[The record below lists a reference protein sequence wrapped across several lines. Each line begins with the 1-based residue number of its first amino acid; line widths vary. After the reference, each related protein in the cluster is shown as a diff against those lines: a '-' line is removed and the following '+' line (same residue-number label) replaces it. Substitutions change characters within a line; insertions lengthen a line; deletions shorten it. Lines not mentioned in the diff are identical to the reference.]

1 MDHAAGARQGDSGG
15 PILNDRGELA
25 GVLFGQNSGR
35 TIGSCSTRLRTFLA
49 SVGSSGFTPAAAA
62 AYNAARAMD
71 LGPAEA
77 EQASRIRMAAATLH
91 GPGQQVPASPSAAP
105 GFTTALQ
112 PPPADGPYGAMPPGG
127 LHPALGSPMPP
138 AQPAWSP
145 FAISLPTTDEL
156 SAIFDVTTNG
166 QAMLSAA
173 GGLALTVLGVRT
185 LFGGRRKPAA
195 SREMFRE
202 E

>member
-1 MDHAAGARQGDSGG
+1 M
-15 PILNDRGELA
+15 
-25 GVLFGQNSGR
+25 
-35 TIGSCSTRLRTFLA
+35 
-49 SVGSSGFTPAAAA
+49 
-62 AYNAARAMD
+62 
-71 LGPAEA
+71 
-77 EQASRIRMAAATLH
+77 
-91 GPGQQVPASPSAAP
+91 
-105 GFTTALQ
+105 Q
-112 PPPADGPYGAMPPGG
+112 PDA
-127 LHPALGSPMPP
+127 LHPALGSPLPP
-138 AQPAWSP
+138 AQSAWSP
-145 FAISLPTTDEL
+145 SSISLPTTDEL